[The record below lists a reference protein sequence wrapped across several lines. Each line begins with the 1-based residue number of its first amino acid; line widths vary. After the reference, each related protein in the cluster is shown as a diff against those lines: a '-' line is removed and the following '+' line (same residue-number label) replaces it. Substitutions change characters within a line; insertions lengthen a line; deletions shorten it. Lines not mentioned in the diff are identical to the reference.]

1 MLMTWYKING
11 RTWPAKITI
20 ALYAILAVW
29 AFTYLFTSCHTP
41 KRAVRFSLDTIDRAT
56 ISSRA
61 LATTFHVTE
70 TIAPLSPSPSGG
82 GVSAV
87 ALPPPF
93 VRSATIT
100 ALARD
105 TTTTTTHTITTSTT
119 THTTQ
124 PNISTPWPFSLAV
137 EWPRLFFVLVSLLS
151 LVLILRYLR

>member
-1 MLMTWYKING
+1 MTWYRIYG
-11 RTWPAKITI
+11 RTWPAKTSL

-29 AFTYLFTSCHTP
+29 AIIFLCTSCHTP
-41 KRAVRFSLDTIDRAT
+41 TRAVRFSLDTIDRAT
-56 ISSRA
+56 LETRI
-61 LATTFHVTE
+61 LATTFHINE
-70 TIAPLSPSPSGG
+70 TITTLSPSPSGG
-82 GVSAV
+82 VVSAV

-105 TTTTTTHTITTSTT
+105 TTTTTTHTTASSTT

-137 EWPRLFFVLVSLLS
+137 EWPRLFFVLVTLLS